1 MTISYRSLLL
11 DRMPRY
17 RAVCPP
23 GIWCLTPELGFM
35 IGISILIVIGLVVIC
50 QKSIVMQTQP
60 QVQAQPT
67 PSQVQTKVF
76 VDNGDARYN
85 RAPEPYRSWAVSP
98 DLRGALVPQGSMP
111 VFQPARGY
119 PEQFQQMGVLTVDST
134 NQILPLYGR
143 RAGNRADR
151 YNYYT
156 RTDTYNPIQ
165 LPIHYER
172 RDCMDDVGCQ
182 ELYGGE
188 RIKVDALDVVANV
201 KVYKYDAP
209 RYIPAVL

>member
-1 MTISYRSLLL
+1 MARL
-11 DRMPRY
+11 

-23 GIWCLTPELGFM
+23 GIWCLTPELGFV
-35 IGISILIVIGLVVIC
+35 IGISIIVIIGLVVIS
-50 QKSIVMQTQP
+50 QKSVV
-60 QVQAQPT
+60 VQAQPLQPT
-67 PSQVQTKVF
+67 QPLKPVSKQETNVF
-76 VDNGDARYN
+76 IDNGDDRYN
-85 RAPEPYRSWAVSP
+85 RAPEPYRSWAVTP
-98 DLRGALVPQGSMP
+98 DLRGALVPQGALP
-111 VFQPARGY
+111 IFQPARGY

-165 LPIHYER
+165 LPVHYER
-172 RDCMDDVGCQ
+172 RDCMDDIGCQ

-188 RIKVDALDVVANV
+188 RIKVDALNVMANV

>member
-1 MTISYRSLLL
+1 MARI
-11 DRMPRY
+11 

-23 GIWCLTPELGFM
+23 GIWCLTPELGFV
-35 IGISILIVIGLVVIC
+35 IGISIIVIIGLVVIS
-50 QKSIVMQTQP
+50 QKSVLVQQQP
-60 QVQAQPT
+60 V
-67 PSQVQTKVF
+67 SQGVPVPIPLKPMSKQETNVF
-76 VDNGDARYN
+76 VDNGDDRYN
-85 RAPEPYRSWAVSP
+85 RAPEPYRSWAVTP
-98 DLRGALVPQGSMP
+98 DLRGALVPQGAVP
-111 VFQPARGY
+111 IFQPVRGY

-165 LPIHYER
+165 LPVHYER
-172 RDCMDDVGCQ
+172 RDCMDDIGCQ

-188 RIKVDALDVVANV
+188 RIKIDALNVVANV

>member
-1 MTISYRSLLL
+1 MARI
-11 DRMPRY
+11 

-23 GIWCLTPELGFM
+23 GIWCLTPELGFV
-35 IGISILIVIGLVVIC
+35 IGISIIVIISLVVIS
-50 QKSIVMQTQP
+50 QKSVLVQQQP
-60 QVQAQPT
+60 VPQGVPT
-67 PSQVQTKVF
+67 PIRPISKQETNVF
-76 VDNGDARYN
+76 VDNGDDRYN
-85 RAPEPYRSWAVSP
+85 RAPEPYRSWAVTP
-98 DLRGALVPQGSMP
+98 DLRGALVPQGAVP
-111 VFQPARGY
+111 IFQPVRGY

-165 LPIHYER
+165 LPVHYER
-172 RDCMDDVGCQ
+172 RDCMDDIGCQ

-188 RIKVDALDVVANV
+188 RIKIDALNVVANV

>member
-1 MTISYRSLLL
+1 MARL
-11 DRMPRY
+11 

-23 GIWCLTPELGFM
+23 GIWCLTPELGFV
-35 IGISILIVIGLVVIC
+35 IGISIIVIIGLVVIS
-50 QKSIVMQTQP
+50 QKSVV
-60 QVQAQPT
+60 VQAQQPT
-67 PSQVQTKVF
+67 QPLKPVSKQETNVF
-76 VDNGDARYN
+76 IDNGDDRYN
-85 RAPEPYRSWAVSP
+85 RAPEPYRSWAVTP
-98 DLRGALVPQGSMP
+98 DLRGALVPQGALP
-111 VFQPARGY
+111 IFQPARGY

-165 LPIHYER
+165 LPVHYER
-172 RDCMDDVGCQ
+172 RDCMDDIGCQ

-188 RIKVDALDVVANV
+188 RIKVDALNVMANV